1 MYIKAYLNDTEM
13 SYDVATQ
20 YFKEAA
26 DWAKE
31 HCPSFV
37 ECVVEDVSDY
47 TLYNDLI
54 SSYTFHDEYDAG
66 IFKSMWKK

>member
-1 MYIKAYLNDTEM
+1 MHTKVYLDDTEM
-13 SYDVATQ
+13 SYVVAEQ

-26 DWAKE
+26 AWAKE

-47 TLYNDLI
+47 TLYNDLV
-54 SSYTFHDEYDAG
+54 SSYAFRDEHDAS